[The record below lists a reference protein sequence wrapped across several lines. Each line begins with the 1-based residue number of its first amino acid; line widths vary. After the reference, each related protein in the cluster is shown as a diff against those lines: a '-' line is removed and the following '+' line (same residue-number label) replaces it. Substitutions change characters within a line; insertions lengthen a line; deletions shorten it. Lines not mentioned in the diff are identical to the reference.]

1 MWLLISFSFEIMA
14 IEQVK
19 ISPFK
24 LLVTLKY
31 NISSLQAFRISLNET
46 LKKQQ

>member
-1 MWLLISFSFEIMA
+1 MWLLISFPFEIMA
-14 IEQVK
+14 TAQVK

-31 NISSLQAFRISLNET
+31 NIGSHSGF
-46 LKKQQ
+46 